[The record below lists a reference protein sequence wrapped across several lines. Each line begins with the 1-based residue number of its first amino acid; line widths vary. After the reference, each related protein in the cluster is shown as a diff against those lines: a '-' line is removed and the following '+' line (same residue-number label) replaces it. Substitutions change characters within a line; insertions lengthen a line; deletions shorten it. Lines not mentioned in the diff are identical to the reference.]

1 MISHLRGKVN
11 AIYSDCVVIDVNG
24 VGYTVFMT
32 TGALS
37 EISMASDVTI
47 KTCMVVKEDSI
58 TLYGFKNEQER
69 ELFKLLCD
77 VSGIGPKT
85 AVAILSTL
93 SVESLAL
100 AIAEADLKV
109 ISSVSGIGKK
119 TAERIALELRDKI
132 KPFVS
137 SLTSSD
143 KIKLSDVQSGI
154 KANYTSDAVAVLIS
168 LGYTQSE
175 SEQAVKSA
183 VFDTESKDVSKLI
196 KIALVKLSS
205 GRI

>member
-1 MISHLRGKVN
+1 MISHLRGRVDSV
-11 AIYSDCVVIDVNG
+11 YSDYVVIDVNG
-24 VGYTVFMT
+24 VGYTVFVT
-32 TGALS
+32 AGALS
-37 EISMASDVTI
+37 NLSMDSDVTL
-47 KTCMVVKEDSI
+47 KTSMVVKEDSV
-58 TLYGFKNEQER
+58 TLYGFKDETER
-69 ELFKLLCD
+69 DLFRLLCD
-77 VSGIGPKT
+77 VSGIGPRT

-93 SVESLAL
+93 SVDTLAL

-137 SLTSSD
+137 SVSVSGTV
-143 KIKLSDVQSGI
+143 KTDVVTNFKGR
-154 KANYTSDAVAVLIS
+154 YTSDAVAALMS
-168 LGYTQSE
+168 LGYSQSE

-183 VFDTESKDVSKLI
+183 LLDTDTQDASKLV
-196 KIALVKLSS
+196 KVALVKLSS

>member
-1 MISHLRGKVN
+1 MISHLRGRVD
-11 AIYSDCVVIDVNG
+11 AVYSDYVVIDVNG
-24 VGYTVFMT
+24 VGYTVFVT
-32 TGALS
+32 AGALS
-37 EISMASDVTI
+37 NLSMDSDVTI
-47 KTCMVVKEDSI
+47 KTNMVVKEDSV
-58 TLYGFKNEQER
+58 TLYGFKDENER

-77 VSGIGPKT
+77 VSGIGPRT

-93 SVESLAL
+93 SVDTLAL

-119 TAERIALELRDKI
+119 TAERMALELRDKI

-137 SLTSSD
+137 SASISSTVKTD
-143 KIKLSDVQSGI
+143 AVTNFKGR
-154 KANYTSDAVAVLIS
+154 YTSDAVAALVS
-168 LGYTQSE
+168 LGYSQAE

-183 VFDTESKDVSKLI
+183 LLDTDTQDASKLI
-196 KIALVKLSS
+196 KVALVKLSS